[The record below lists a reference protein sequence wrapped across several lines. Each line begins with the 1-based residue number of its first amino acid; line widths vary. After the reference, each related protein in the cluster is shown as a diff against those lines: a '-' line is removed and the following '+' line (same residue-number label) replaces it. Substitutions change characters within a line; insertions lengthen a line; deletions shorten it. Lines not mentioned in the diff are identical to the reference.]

1 MMTKINCFIPFA
13 STEQAQATVD
23 GLKSNPLVNK
33 IFLLA
38 GDDAQGTI
46 EGCEM
51 LKVNNLT
58 STATIKA
65 IAEHSDACVTLLYT
79 KYVTLK
85 FAPFAIERFV
95 KILADTQSGMV
106 YADHYNVTDKGAD
119 KAPVIDYQ
127 MGSLR
132 DDFDFGSV
140 MVFCAEC
147 FKKAAAAMKA
157 TYEHAGLYDLRLK
170 LSQRC
175 AITHINEFLYSDVEL
190 DTRKSGEKIFDYVD
204 PRNRGRQIEM
214 EAACTEHLKEIG
226 GYLAPTK
233 VVDGKE
239 VPNFKHIE
247 FDHDKFEVEATVM
260 IPVRNRIRTIRDA
273 IDSVLRQK
281 TNFKFNLMVVD
292 NFSTD
297 GTREAIAA
305 YDDPRLIHIIAD
317 YYDMGIGGY
326 WNLAAHHEKAGKF
339 VVQLDSDDM
348 YKDENTLQTMVNA
361 FYEQNVAM
369 VVGTYLMTDINC
381 NPIPPGVIDH
391 KEWTPENGRNNA
403 LRINGLGAPRA
414 FYTPVLREV
423 MLPNTSYGEDY
434 ALGLNISRTY
444 QIGRVYEPVY
454 LCRRWD
460 DNSDANV
467 DVVKMNNNNLYKDRM
482 RTWELMAR
490 IAMNKKECC
499 CCCK

>member
-1 MMTKINCFIPFA
+1 MGRINCFIPFA
-13 STEQAQATVD
+13 NAEQASQTIQN
-23 GLKSNPLVNK
+23 LKEQELVNK
-33 IFLLA
+33 IYLLA
-38 GDDAQGTI
+38 TEEGATAVD
-46 EGCEM
+46 GCE
-51 LKVNNLT
+51 LLPVKSLT
-58 STATIKA
+58 SSATMRA
-65 IAEHSDACVTLLYT
+65 IAEHADADYVLLYT
-79 KYVTLK
+79 KYDTLK
-85 FAPFAIERFV
+85 MGPFSVERFA
-95 KILADTQSGMV
+95 KLGDDTCAGML

-140 MVFCAEC
+140 MFFCGQC

-434 ALGLNISRTY
+434 AL
-444 QIGRVYEPVY
+444 
-454 LCRRWD
+454 
-460 DNSDANV
+460 A
-467 DVVKMNNNNLYKDRM
+467 
-482 RTWELMAR
+482 
-490 IAMNKKECC
+490 
-499 CCCK
+499 

>member
-1 MMTKINCFIPFA
+1 MTKINCFIPFA
-13 STEQAQATVD
+13 SAEQAQATVD

-119 KAPVIDYQ
+119 KTPVIDYQ

>member
-1 MMTKINCFIPFA
+1 MTKINCFIPFA
-13 STEQAQATVD
+13 SAEQAQATVD

-170 LSQRC
+170 LSQHC

-281 TNFKFNLMVVD
+281 ANFKFNLMVVD

>member
-13 STEQAQATVD
+13 NAAQAQTTVD
-23 GLKSNPLVNK
+23 GLKANPLVNK
-33 IFLLA
+33 IYLLA
-38 GDDAQGTI
+38 NEESEGSID
-46 EGCEM
+46 GCEM

-65 IAEHSDACVTLLYT
+65 IAEHSDACVTMLYT

-85 FAPFAIERFV
+85 FAPYAIERFV
-95 KILADTQSGMV
+95 KILADTQSGML
-106 YADHYNVTDKGAD
+106 YADHYNVTEKGAD

-140 MVFCAEC
+140 LVFCSEC
-147 FKKAAAAMKA
+147 FKKAAAAMKSI
-157 TYEHAGLYDLRLK
+157 YEFAGLYDLRLK
-170 LSQRC
+170 LSQF
-175 AITHINEFLYSDVEL
+175 APITHINEFLYSDVEL

-273 IDSVLRQK
+273 INSVLNQK

-297 GTREAIAA
+297 GTREAIAE

-317 YYDMGIGGY
+317 FYDMGIGGY

-339 VVQLDSDDM
+339 IVQLDSDDM

-454 LCRRWD
+454 MCRRWD

-490 IAMNKKECC
+490 IAMNKK
-499 CCCK
+499 

>member
-1 MMTKINCFIPFA
+1 MTKINCFIPFA
-13 STEQAQATVD
+13 SAEQAQATVD

-214 EAACTEHLKEIG
+214 EAACSEHLKEIG